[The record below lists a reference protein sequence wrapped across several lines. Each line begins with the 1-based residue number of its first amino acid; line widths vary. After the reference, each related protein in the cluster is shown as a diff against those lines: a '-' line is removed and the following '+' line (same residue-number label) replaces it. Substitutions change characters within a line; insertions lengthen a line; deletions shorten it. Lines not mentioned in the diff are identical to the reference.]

1 MIMYIGT
8 MYNAIVVGTGG
19 HVRKLKMR
27 AYYKLQITDFVFGAL
42 IRALKL

>member
-27 AYYKLQITDFVFGAL
+27 AYYKLQILFLVHSSEH
-42 IRALKL
+42 